1 MIFDTEPGMTS
12 PLRKRAIPFEGKAD
26 GKAGRMR
33 YCLPLRGEGGRQ
45 SRPDEVGSV
54 YSFYAASSASLRSA
68 SSPRGEGIGGRQ
80 YDFAAAAKRLWS

>member
-33 YCLPLRGEGGRQ
+33 WVPSIPITPPHPPHCARHILIQEKARVDGEAGRM
-45 SRPDEVGSV
+45 RC
-54 YSFYAASSASLRSA
+54 
-68 SSPRGEGIGGRQ
+68 
-80 YDFAAAAKRLWS
+80 

>member
-45 SRPDEVGSV
+45 SRPDEVLTFSHSCSRTAERRLIRLTALGVFSPGRR
-54 YSFYAASSASLRSA
+54 YRWAS
-68 SSPRGEGIGGRQ
+68 I
-80 YDFAAAAKRLWS
+80 